1 MKKSRHSIHD
11 LISTYSIVAY
21 DPDNGQLG
29 VGVQSHYFG
38 VGRIVPWAEYGVG
51 AVATQSFA
59 EYTYGPLGLNL
70 MRAGKSAQ
78 QTLESLL
85 AGDPNR
91 ETRQVGMIDNQG
103 KAAAHTG
110 KKCIQPAGHKL
121 GENYS
126 AQANLMEK
134 DTVWDAMAEA
144 FEAAKGDLA
153 ERILISMEAA
163 EAEGGDIRGKQSI
176 AILVVSEEQAGN
188 TSSGPYIKLDVE
200 DHPDP
205 LVEMRRL
212 LNYANAYKHAAIAGE
227 LLKTKPLEK
236 KHITKAEAEF
246 KKARELMP
254 VKDNPELVFW
264 HALTLIS
271 INKIDEAL
279 PLFKEVF
286 SIDPSWRELVPRLVE
301 PELLPD
307 DDATIKKIV
316 SQ

>member
-1 MKKSRHSIHD
+1 MNNTKYSIHD

-38 VGRIVPWAEYGVG
+38 VGIIVPWAEYGVG

-59 EYTYGPLGLNL
+59 EYTYGPLGLDL

-78 QTLESLL
+78 HSLDSLL
-85 AGDPNR
+85 AGDPTR
-91 ETRQVGMIDNQG
+91 EVRQVAMIDKHG
-103 KAAAHTG
+103 KPAVHTG
-110 KKCIQPAGHKL
+110 EKCIQAAGHRL

-126 AQANLMEK
+126 VQANLMEK

-153 ERILISMEAA
+153 ERILTSLEAA
-163 EAEGGDIRGKQSI
+163 EAEGGDIRGKQSV
-176 AILVVSEEQAGN
+176 AILVVSEDQAGN
-188 TSSGPYIKLDVE
+188 SGSGPLFKLDVE
-200 DHPDP
+200 DNPDP

-212 LNYANAYKHAAIAGE
+212 LNFANAYKHAAKADE
-227 LLKTKPLEK
+227 LLETKPLEK
-236 KHITKAEAEF
+236 KQLNEAEAEF
-246 KKARELMP
+246 QKARQLMP
-254 VKDNPELVFW
+254 VKVNPELVFW
-264 HALTLIS
+264 HAVTLIS
-271 INKIDEAL
+271 TEQIDEAL
-279 PLFKEVF
+279 RLFKEVF
-286 SIDPSWRELVPRLVE
+286 SIDPAWRDLVPRLVH

-307 DDATIKKIV
+307 DEATIKKIV